1 MEDTNLLMAFLTT
14 KTLSIPVGQ
23 IILFTVVISICM
35 LMDKLKLG
43 LISTYAFV
51 FYWGFVFNREF
62 FIDAAGNTSWG
73 LFAYA
78 FFGLSLAV
86 MALVAFFSHPH
97 N

>member
-1 MEDTNLLMAFLTT
+1 MEETNQILAFLTT
-14 KTLSIPVGQ
+14 KNISIPVVQ
-23 IILFTVVISICM
+23 MVLFIVVISISM
-35 LMDKLKLG
+35 LANKMKFG
-43 LISTYAFV
+43 LIATYAFV

-62 FIDAAGNTSWG
+62 FIDTAGNTSWG